1 MNDAT
6 SKPHPLLLGP
16 KAGGVESPT
25 ARLLEDVDW
34 TATPLGPPQQWP
46 QSLRIAVSIC
56 LNSRFPM
63 FVWWGP
69 SLVNIYNDAYIP
81 VLGKR
86 HPRAFG
92 RPALESWA
100 EIWDVLGPQVDI
112 VMQGRATWNE
122 RVLLQMERNGYS
134 EDTWF
139 TWSYSP
145 IHDDQGAVGGLFC
158 ACSEE
163 TAAVL
168 AERQRDRLVRDAQDT
183 ARTLKTWFDNAP
195 GFVALLRG
203 PDLVFEMV
211 NKAYYQ
217 LVGHREIEGL
227 PVFEALPDVRH
238 QGFEDIL
245 RRVYES
251 GEPFVGRALRLWVQR
266 EPQAQMEERFVDLVY
281 QPVRNAD
288 GEVGGIFA
296 QGYDVTDQVLAVNAL
311 KEDDRRKDEFL
322 ATLAHEL
329 RNPLAPIRQASAV
342 ARAPGADAAR
352 RAWALDVIDRQ
363 AGHMALLL
371 DDLLDISRISRG
383 RLVLRIQ
390 PVDLSEVVQSA
401 IETVRPLIDRKK
413 HELAVHLPPGP
424 LVLGVDAIRLAQVL
438 SNLLSNAAKYTDDG
452 GRIVLEG
459 ELVAGD
465 LVLRVRDNGIG
476 LSEGALQDIFE
487 MFSQVSSAL
496 DRAEGGLGIGL
507 ALSRGLV
514 ALHGGTLVAHSE
526 GLGQGAEFTV
536 RLPASVVVAAPVA
549 APAPE
554 GAASPRAGRF
564 ILVADD
570 NADALQTMA
579 TLLELE
585 GHRVETAA
593 DGEQALAKA
602 QALQPEVAVLDI
614 GMPGLNGYEV
624 ARRIRAQPWGARI
637 RLIALTGWG
646 QAEDVERARAA
657 GFDHHVTK
665 PVDLDAL
672 QELVAN

>member
-1 MNDAT
+1 
-6 SKPHPLLLGP
+6 
-16 KAGGVESPT
+16 
-25 ARLLEDVDW
+25 
-34 TATPLGPPQQWP
+34 
-46 QSLRIAVSIC
+46 
-56 LNSRFPM
+56 
-63 FVWWGP
+63 
-69 SLVNIYNDAYIP
+69 
-81 VLGKR
+81 
-86 HPRAFG
+86 
-92 RPALESWA
+92 
-100 EIWDVLGPQVDI
+100 
-112 VMQGRATWNE
+112 
-122 RVLLQMERNGYS
+122 MERNGYS

-145 IHDDQGAVGGLFC
+145 IHDDQGGVGGVFC
-158 ACSEE
+158 ACYEE

-168 AERQRDRLVRDAQDT
+168 AERQRDRLIREAQDT
-183 ARTLKTWFDNAP
+183 ARTLKAWFDNAP

-203 PDLVFEMV
+203 PEFVFEMV

-217 LVGHREIEGL
+217 LVGHRDIEGQ

-245 RRVYES
+245 RRVYET
-251 GEPFVGRALRLWVQR
+251 GEAFIGRAVRVWLQR
-266 EPQAQMEERFVDLVY
+266 EPDANLEERFVDLVY

-329 RNPLAPIRQASAV
+329 RNPLAPIRQATAI
-342 ARAPGADAAR
+342 ARAPGADPQR
-352 RAWALDVIDRQ
+352 RSWALDVIDRQ
-363 AGHMALLL
+363 ARHMALLL

-383 RLVLRIQ
+383 RLTLRPE
-390 PVDLSEVVQSA
+390 PVELREVVQSA
-401 IETVRPLIDRKK
+401 LETARPLLERKK
-413 HELAVHLPPGP
+413 HHVTVHLPQQP
-424 LVLGVDAIRLAQVL
+424 LVLLVDAIRLAQVL

-452 GRIVLEG
+452 GRIEVEG
-459 ELVAGD
+459 GRQGD
-465 LVLRVRDNGIG
+465 DVVLRVRDDGIG
-476 LSEGALQDIFE
+476 LTEHSQEEIFA

-514 ALHGGTLVAHSE
+514 SLHGGTLQARSE
-526 GLGQGAEFTV
+526 GLGRGSEFTV
-536 RLPASVVVAAPVA
+536 RLPGSVVVSAGVPAAEPDGAEA
-549 APAPE
+549 ARP
-554 GAASPRAGRF
+554 GRL

-570 NADALQTMA
+570 NVDALQTMA

-593 DGEQALAKA
+593 DGDKALAAA

-624 ARRIRAQPWGARI
+624 ARRIRSQPWGAGI

-672 QELVAN
+672 QELVAG